1 MSRAIVAGKKSGKDN
16 TVKARGRKTMTV
28 PKQKVDFYP
37 SVRRI
42 SKFSN
47 AVERFEINGVIRF
60 NKVK

>member
-1 MSRAIVAGKKSGKDN
+1 MSRSIVAEKGTRKGH

-37 SVRRI
+37 SASRI

-47 AVERFEINGVIRF
+47 MAERIETNGIIRF
-60 NKVK
+60 NKV

>member
-1 MSRAIVAGKKSGKDN
+1 MSRAIVAGKKAGKGN

-37 SVRRI
+37 SAGRI

-47 AVERFEINGVIRF
+47 AVERIETNGVIRF
-60 NKVK
+60 NKVR